1 MHRNDKLEQ
10 EIAAI
15 GDLPREDLAERWVR
29 AHGCPPPKGVKRA
42 LLERSAAWQLQSKR
56 LGGLSAET
64 RRLMRRLSAAKSNAL
79 ANEVSVGAEAEDTGS
94 YDAGNQTD
102 QQTAILS
109 RKQLDPG
116 ARLVREWNGRTHV
129 IEVIEKGFIHDGK
142 AYRSLSAIARRITG
156 TRWSGPRFF
165 GL

>member
-1 MHRNDKLEQ
+1 MHPNETLEL
-10 EIAAI
+10 EIGAI
-15 GDLPREDLAERWVR
+15 GVLSREDLADRWVR

-56 LGGLSAET
+56 LGGLSADT
-64 RRLMRRLSAAKSNAL
+64 RRLMRRLHAAKSAAL
-79 ANEVSVGAEAEDTGS
+79 AGEIVSGAGADNVQS
-94 YDAGNQTD
+94 HNRGNHAD

-116 ARLVREWNGRTHV
+116 TRLVREWNGRTHV
-129 IEVIEKGFIHDGK
+129 IEVIENGFIHDGK
-142 AYRSLSAIARRITG
+142 TYRSLSAIARRITG

-165 GL
+165 GQ

>member
-1 MHRNDKLEQ
+1 MHSNEKLEL

-15 GDLPREDLAERWVR
+15 GDLSREDLADRWLR

-42 LLERSAAWQLQSKR
+42 LLERSAAWQIQSKR
-56 LGGLSAET
+56 LGGLSADT
-64 RRLMRRLSAAKSNAL
+64 RRMMRRLHAAKSAAL
-79 ANEVSVGAEAEDTGS
+79 ANESVFGVGADDRQS
-94 YDAGNQTD
+94 HDAGNRAD

-116 ARLVREWNGRTHV
+116 ARLVREWNGRTYV
-129 IEVIEKGFIHDGK
+129 IEVTAKGFLHDGK
-142 AYRSLSAIARRITG
+142 TYKSLSAIARRITG

>member
-1 MHRNDKLEQ
+1 MHPNDKLEQ

-15 GDLPREDLAERWVR
+15 GDLSREDLAEPWLR
-29 AHGCPPPKGVKRA
+29 AHGCPPPKGVKRG
-42 LLERSAAWQLQSKR
+42 LLERSAARQLQSKR
-56 LGGLSAET
+56 LGGLSADT
-64 RRLMRRLSAAKSNAL
+64 RRFMRRLATAKSTAL
-79 ANEVSVGAEAEDTGS
+79 ANEVVLGAEADDGGS
-94 YDAGNQTD
+94 QDAGNQAD
-102 QQTAILS
+102 QQAAILS

-129 IEVIEKGFIHDGK
+129 IEVIEKGFVHDGK
-142 AYRSLSAIARRITG
+142 TYRSLSAIARRIAG